1 MFEAKLRG
9 FKINWIKTS
18 KERRQFVV
26 KEITSGSEP
35 GIRFYLL
42 LTTSALIAAFG
53 LIANST
59 AVIIGAM
66 LVSPLM
72 TPIIGSS
79 LGLVIG
85 DGRLFANSLRSV
97 VIGTVLAIFFSA
109 LLGILPLALEA
120 TPEMLS
126 RVRPTLL
133 DLFVAVLAG
142 FAGSYAMIDEKP
154 L

>member
-1 MFEAKLRG
+1 MFTSKLKGLR
-9 FKINWIKTS
+9 INWIKTS
-18 KERRQFVV
+18 PERRVFVV
-26 KEITSGSEP
+26 AEVSSGSEP

-85 DGRLFANSLRSV
+85 DGRLFANSHFPVPRL
-97 VIGTVLAIFFSA
+97 
-109 LLGILPLALEA
+109 
-120 TPEMLS
+120 
-126 RVRPTLL
+126 
-133 DLFVAVLAG
+133 
-142 FAGSYAMIDEKP
+142 
-154 L
+154 